1 MSRFTDD
8 EIEEIVNRLMEEDHS
23 DDDDITSD
31 FYETEPEGDMLDEF
45 KDMSRE
51 FDELFSDDIKEI
63 ADEYAKLL
71 KDYKEYTDIC
81 GDDMAD
87 DPEFIRN
94 SIAMNNLSTLMGMF
108 TEYTGNISGFLKATA
123 KLADED
129 IVVELPDEND
139 SDR

>member
-94 SIAMNNLSTLMGMF
+94 GIAMNNLSTLRGMF
-108 TEYTGNISGFLKATA
+108 TEYTGNIRGFLKATA
-123 KLADED
+123 KLADDD